1 MQTTMLVFYDFF
13 LILYK
18 FSISLASLW
27 NQKAKK
33 WSEGRQDILQR
44 IKDARSQLKG
54 PLVWFHAASLG
65 EFEQGRSLIEAI
77 KLAYPHYSILLT
89 FFSPSGYEV
98 RKNYKNADMI
108 FYLPM
113 DGKKTSNEFI
123 EIINPSFVIF
133 IKYES
138 WYYYLS
144 ALKTRQI
151 PTFLISAH
159 FTPNL
164 VYFGIVGS
172 FFRKMLNSY
181 SHIFVQ
187 NNESIELLKKYHLS
201 ADLSIAGDTRY
212 DRVLEITSSDFK
224 NDRIEKFCQSSQVIV
239 AGSTW
244 REDELLLKH
253 LFEKF
258 PQLKLVI
265 APHDISKAS
274 IDRVKSL
281 FNDPILL
288 SENKEHHSNVL
299 IIDSIGM
306 LSSIYRFGTIC
317 YVGGGFNPSGIHNIL
332 EPAAYGKVVIFGK
345 EYWYSLEA
353 KQLIGLGTAFSV
365 SSKQELLSTVDLLL
379 MDSDTL
385 DAKNKITL
393 NFIKSN
399 QGATK
404 KIMGY
409 LESNMILKEG

>member
-1 MQTTMLVFYDFF
+1 MLVFYDFF

-18 FSISLASLW
+18 FSISLAALF

-33 WSEGRQDILQR
+33 WKDGRQDIMQR
-44 IKDARSQLKG
+44 IKDARSKLKG
-54 PLVWFHAASLG
+54 PLIWFHAASLG
-65 EFEQGRSLIEAI
+65 EFEQGRSLMEAI
-77 KLAYPHYSILLT
+77 KLEYPHYNILLT

-98 RKNYKNADMI
+98 RKNYKNADLI

-113 DGKKTSNEFI
+113 DGKKTSNEFL
-123 EIINPSFVIF
+123 EILKPSFAVF

-138 WYYYLS
+138 WHYYLS
-144 ALKTRQI
+144 ALKTRHI
-151 PTFLISAH
+151 PAFLISAH

-172 FFRKMLNSY
+172 FFRKMLDKY

-187 NNESIELLKKYHLS
+187 NNESIELLKKYNIS
-201 ADLSIAGDTRY
+201 AEASITGDTRY

-224 NDRIEKFCQSSQVIV
+224 NERIEKFCQSSQVIV

-244 REDELLLKH
+244 GEDEMLLRQLH
-253 LFEKF
+253 EKL
-258 PQLKLVI
+258 PHLKLVI
-265 APHDISKAS
+265 APHDISKPS
-274 IDRVKSL
+274 IDRTKSL
-281 FNDPILL
+281 FNNPILL

-306 LSSIYRFGTIC
+306 LSSVYRFGTIC

-332 EPAAYGKVVIFGK
+332 EPAAYGKVVIFGR

-353 KQLIGLGTAFSV
+353 KELIGLGTAFSV
-365 SSKQELLSTVDLLL
+365 RTHQELISTVEFLL
-379 MDSDTL
+379 SDNNAL
-385 DAKNKITL
+385 EAKNKITL
-393 NFIKSN
+393 DFVKSN

-404 KIMGY
+404 KVMDY
-409 LESNMILKEG
+409 LVSKKMLKKD

>member
-1 MQTTMLVFYDFF
+1 MLVFYDFF

-33 WSEGRQDILQR
+33 WKDGRQDILQR
-44 IKDARSQLKG
+44 IKDARSQFKG

-108 FYLPM
+108 FYLPL
-113 DGKKTSNEFI
+113 DGKKTSSDFL
-123 EIINPSFVIF
+123 EIINPSFAIF

-144 ALKTRQI
+144 GLKSRNI

-172 FFRKMLNSY
+172 FFRKMLDNY

-187 NNESIELLKKYHLS
+187 NNDSIELLKKYNLS
-201 ADLSIAGDTRY
+201 ADASIAGDTRY

-224 NDRIEKFCQSSQVIV
+224 NECIEKFCQSSQVIV

-244 REDELLLKH
+244 GEDEILLKH
-253 LFEKF
+253 LHEKF
-258 PQLKLVI
+258 PQMKLVLV
-265 APHDISKAS
+265 PHDISKAS

-281 FNDPILL
+281 FKDPILL

-353 KQLIGLGTAFSV
+353 KQLIDLGTAFSV
-365 SSKQELLSTVDLLL
+365 SNQQELLATVELLL
-379 MDSDTL
+379 RDI
-385 DAKNKITL
+385 DALNDKNKITL
-393 NFIKSN
+393 DFVNSN
-399 QGATK
+399 KGATK
-404 KIMGY
+404 KIMSY
-409 LESNMILKEG
+409 LESNMILTKG

>member
-1 MQTTMLVFYDFF
+1 MQTMMLVFYDFF

-18 FSISLASLW
+18 FSISLTSLW
-27 NQKAKK
+27 NPKAKK
-33 WSEGRQDILQR
+33 WKDGRQDILQR
-44 IKDARSQLKG
+44 IKDARSQFKG

-77 KLAYPHYSILLT
+77 KLHYPHYSILLT

-113 DGKKTSNEFI
+113 DGKKTSNEFL
-123 EIINPSFVIF
+123 EIINPSFAIF

-138 WYYYLS
+138 WHYYLS
-144 ALKTRQI
+144 ALKTRNI

-187 NNESIELLKKYHLS
+187 NNDSIELLKKYNVS
-201 ADLSIAGDTRY
+201 VNTSISGDTRY

-224 NDRIEKFCQSSQVIV
+224 NERIEKFCQSAQVIV

-244 REDELLLKH
+244 DEDELLLKH
-253 LFEKF
+253 LQEEL

-265 APHDISKAS
+265 APHDIGKAS
-274 IDRVKSL
+274 IERVKSN
-281 FNDPILL
+281 FHNPILL
-288 SENKEHHSNVL
+288 SENKDYDSNVL

-306 LSSIYRFGTIC
+306 LSSLYRLGTLC

-353 KQLIGLGTAFSV
+353 KQLIGLGAAFSV
-365 SSKQELLSTVDLLL
+365 STKQELVSTVELLL
-379 MDSDTL
+379 KDSDAL

-393 NFIKSN
+393 DFVRSN

-404 KIMGY
+404 KIMSY
-409 LESNMILKEG
+409 LESNMILKKG

>member
-1 MQTTMLVFYDFF
+1 MLVFYDFF

-27 NQKAKK
+27 NPKAKK
-33 WSEGRQDILQR
+33 WKDGRQDILQR
-44 IKDARSQLKG
+44 IKDDRSQFKG

-77 KLAYPHYSILLT
+77 KLHYPHYSILLT

-113 DGKKTSNEFI
+113 DGKKTSNEFLD
-123 EIINPSFVIF
+123 IINPSFAIF

-138 WYYYLS
+138 WHYYLS
-144 ALKTRQI
+144 SLKTRNI

-164 VYFGIVGS
+164 VYFGIIGS
-172 FFRKMLNSY
+172 FFRIMLNSY

-187 NNESIELLKKYHLS
+187 NNDSIELLKKYNVS
-201 ADLSIAGDTRY
+201 VDTSISGDTRY

-224 NDRIEKFCQSSQVIV
+224 NERIENFCRSAQVIV

-244 REDELLLKH
+244 DEDELLLKH
-253 LFEKF
+253 LQEEI

-265 APHDISKAS
+265 APHDIGKAS
-274 IDRVKSL
+274 IDRVKIH

-288 SENKEHHSNVL
+288 SENKDHHSNVL

-306 LSSIYRFGTIC
+306 LASLYRFGTIC

-365 SSKQELLSTVDLLL
+365 STKQELLSTVELLL
-379 MDSDTL
+379 RDSDAL

-393 NFIKSN
+393 DFVNSN

-404 KIMGY
+404 KIMDY
-409 LESNMILKEG
+409 LESNMILKKG

>member
-1 MQTTMLVFYDFF
+1 MLVFYDFF

-27 NQKAKK
+27 NPKAKK
-33 WSEGRQDILQR
+33 WKDGRQDILQR
-44 IKDARSQLKG
+44 IKDARSQFKG

-77 KLAYPHYSILLT
+77 KLHYPHYSILLT

-113 DGKKTSNEFI
+113 DGKKTSNQFL
-123 EIINPSFVIF
+123 EIINPSFAIF

-138 WYYYLS
+138 WHYYLS
-144 ALKTRQI
+144 ALKTRKI

-164 VYFGIVGS
+164 VYFGIFGS

-187 NNESIELLKKYHLS
+187 NNDSIELLKKYNVS
-201 ADLSIAGDTRY
+201 VDTSISGDTRY

-224 NDRIEKFCQSSQVIV
+224 NERIENFCRSAQVIV

-244 REDELLLKH
+244 DEDELLLKY
-253 LFEKF
+253 LQEEI

-265 APHDISKAS
+265 APHDIGKTS
-274 IDRVKSL
+274 IDRVKIH

-288 SENKEHHSNVL
+288 SENKDHHSKVL

-306 LSSIYRFGTIC
+306 LASLYRFGTIC

-365 SSKQELLSTVDLLL
+365 STKQELLSTVELLL
-379 MDSDTL
+379 RESDAL

-393 NFIKSN
+393 DFVKSN

-404 KIMGY
+404 KIMDY
-409 LESNMILKEG
+409 LESNMILKKG